1 MGHPYGTVYR
11 LKELRSMY
19 FEHQKG
25 LRNEFLVEKDLRQ
38 RGWRIVAKRFKSPF
52 AEIDLIVE
60 KNKIVKILEIK
71 SLSHQSFSNFRVSAR
86 QRVRLARAHQY
97 FIEKWENPVEF
108 QLAFVDPKGRIDYLD
123 LY

>member
-1 MGHPYGTVYR
+1 
-11 LKELRSMY
+11 MY

-25 LRNEFLVEKDLRQ
+25 LRSEFLVEVDLR
-38 RGWRIVAKRFKSPF
+38 RNGWRIIAKRFKSPY

-71 SLSHQSFSNFRVSAR
+71 TISNNNFLNFRLGRDQR
-86 QRVRLARAHQY
+86 QRLAKAHQY

-108 QLAFVDPKGRIDYLD
+108 QLAFVDPKGKIDYLD

>member
-1 MGHPYGTVYR
+1 
-11 LKELRSMY
+11 MY

-25 LRNEFLVEKDLRQ
+25 LRNELLVEKDLRQ

-71 SLSHQSFSNFRVSAR
+71 SLSNQNFSRYRVSSR

-108 QLAFVDPKGRIDYLD
+108 QLAFVDPKGKIDYLD